1 MSAWVKFVTQ
11 FYKDKK
17 RGNPNY
23 SFKNAMS
30 EAAKVYKKGAPP
42 KQTKRRRCTR
52 RRRGTRRH

>member
-17 RGNPNY
+17 RVNKNY

-30 EAAKVYKKGAPP
+30 EAAKVYKKGSHSGT
-42 KQTKRRRCTR
+42 KRVTKRRRCATR
-52 RRRGTRRH
+52 RRR